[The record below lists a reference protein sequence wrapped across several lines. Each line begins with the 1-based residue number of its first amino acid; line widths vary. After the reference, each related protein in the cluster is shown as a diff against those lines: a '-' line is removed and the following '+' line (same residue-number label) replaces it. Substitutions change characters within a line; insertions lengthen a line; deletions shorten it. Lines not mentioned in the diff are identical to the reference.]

1 MLNEFKNVSHFNN
14 HLNYLFRTDRAQKW
28 TNEHTPY
35 NECYTMTKPDDI
47 GVFRYDL
54 KAREDIK
61 NIFFDQWK
69 KNIDKLF
76 FARVECP
83 CDDIFEWDEG
93 MYQEMQTIMY
103 DLMNDHYYPALIVIH
118 NDQPREFCHFHI
130 LLCYMESDR

>member
-1 MLNEFKNVSHFNN
+1 MYFNNDIMLNEFKNVSHFNN

-61 NIFFDQWK
+61 NIFLINGRRILINYF
-69 KNIDKLF
+69 LL
-76 FARVECP
+76 
-83 CDDIFEWDEG
+83 EWNAHVMTSLSG
-93 MYQEMQTIMY
+93 MKGCIRKCRQ
-103 DLMNDHYYPALIVIH
+103 
-118 NDQPREFCHFHI
+118 
-130 LLCYMESDR
+130 